1 MSEYGEQIL
10 SFLTSYDETASDILA
25 HYGTKRHSGRYPWG
39 SGENPFQHE
48 IDFLDRVR
56 KYRAKGMTEKEIAKK
71 VGYSTTSELR
81 AAVKSAN
88 NDINQAR
95 IHWANQLLKDGLSQS
110 EAARRMGIPVSTFR
124 SIIDKQRQARVSQ
137 AQSTADFLKKVVK
150 EKGPVDVG
158 SSVEKELR
166 ISKEKLNQ
174 AIDILKEEGYEVRG
188 GRMPQVT
195 NESGQMTTL
204 KVLCPPGS
212 PKNMA
217 YQYDQIHSLFDYS
230 SEDGGQTFNKFEYP
244 ESMDSKR
251 ILFRYAEDGGDK
263 KDGLIEIRPGVD
275 DLYLGGS
282 RYSQVRVLVDG
293 NKYIKGMAAYSD
305 DIPDGYDMIVN
316 SHYSKASGKALKDI
330 KTEDPMNPFG
340 SYISAAGQSHYI
352 GKDGK
357 EHLSLIN
364 KRADEG
370 DWDEWSR
377 SLPSQFLSKQN
388 KKLVEQQLEL
398 SIADEIAEYE
408 EICSLTNP
416 TVKRRLLE
424 TFAEDCDSRAVHLD
438 AAALPRQR
446 YQVIIPVSSLK
457 NDQVY
462 APNFKDGEKVALVRY
477 PHAGIF
483 EIPVLTVNN
492 KNREGISLLSKNPTD
507 AIGINSEVAKQLSG
521 ADFDGDTVMVI
532 PLSSK
537 VNISHRPYLKEL
549 LNDDGTPFDPQMSYP
564 YREGMKVMTR
574 TDIEM
579 GVITNLIMDMTLA
592 GAHDDEVA
600 RAVKHSMVV
609 IDAKKHKLDYQLSEK
624 ENGIAELKDKYQ
636 GHYNEDGRWVH
647 GSGTIVTRAKSETRV
662 NKRRGDFKVDP
673 ETGKKIW
680 KDAYDLEYVDS
691 KTGKTKTR
699 TQSSYKMLET
709 DDPYSLVSDTSSSTE
724 MAYARYAAQLKA
736 LANEAR
742 KEYAYNTPNLEYS
755 PSAKKTYAAEVESLT
770 EKLRRS
776 RLNAPREREAQRR
789 ANVRKKQLLQEHPEL
804 KEDKKTLG
812 KYAQQYLTAAR
823 NEVGATRYKIDITP
837 KEWEAIQA
845 GAISDSFLK
854 QILDATDTNTVRA
867 YATPKQDIGLSSAKQ
882 TRLFALKRSGY
893 SNQEIADAL
902 NVPLSTVKY
911 YIREGKS

>member
-1 MSEYGEQIL
+1 MSTYGEQIL
-10 SFLTSYDETASDILA
+10 SFLTVYDETASDILA

-48 IDFLDRVR
+48 IDFLNRVR
-56 KYRAKGMTEKEIAKK
+56 KYRANGMSEPDIARK

-81 AAVKSAN
+81 AAVKAAN

-124 SIIDKQRQARVSQ
+124 SIIDKQRQARVNQ

-150 EKGPVDVG
+150 EKGPVDIG
-158 SSVEKELR
+158 SSVETELR

-174 AIDILKEEGYEVRG
+174 AVDILKAEGYEVRG

-195 NESGQMTTL
+195 NERGQMTTL

-212 PKNMA
+212 PKNIA
-217 YQYDQIHSLFDYS
+217 YQYDQIHSLFEYS

-244 ESMDSKR
+244 ASMDSKR

-293 NKYIKGMAAYSD
+293 NKYVKGMAAYSD

-340 SYISAAGQSHYI
+340 SYISASGQSHYI

-370 DWDEWSR
+370 DWDNWSK

-388 KKLVEQQLEL
+388 QKLIKQQLEL

-446 YQVIIPVSSLK
+446 YQVIIPISSLK
-457 NDQVY
+457 DNQVY
-462 APNFKDGEKVALVRY
+462 APNYKDGEKVALVRY
-477 PHAGIF
+477 P
-483 EIPVLTVNN
+483 
-492 KNREGISLLSKNPTD
+492 
-507 AIGINSEVAKQLSG
+507 
-521 ADFDGDTVMVI
+521 
-532 PLSSK
+532 
-537 VNISHRPYLKEL
+537 
-549 LNDDGTPFDPQMSYP
+549 
-564 YREGMKVMTR
+564 
-574 TDIEM
+574 
-579 GVITNLIMDMTLA
+579 GV
-592 GAHDDEVA
+592 
-600 RAVKHSMVV
+600 
-609 IDAKKHKLDYQLSEK
+609 
-624 ENGIAELKDKYQ
+624 
-636 GHYNEDGRWVH
+636 
-647 GSGTIVTRAKSETRV
+647 
-662 NKRRGDFKVDP
+662 
-673 ETGKKIW
+673 
-680 KDAYDLEYVDS
+680 
-691 KTGKTKTR
+691 
-699 TQSSYKMLET
+699 
-709 DDPYSLVSDTSSSTE
+709 
-724 MAYARYAAQLKA
+724 
-736 LANEAR
+736 
-742 KEYAYNTPNLEYS
+742 
-755 PSAKKTYAAEVESLT
+755 
-770 EKLRRS
+770 
-776 RLNAPREREAQRR
+776 
-789 ANVRKKQLLQEHPEL
+789 
-804 KEDKKTLG
+804 
-812 KYAQQYLTAAR
+812 
-823 NEVGATRYKIDITP
+823 
-837 KEWEAIQA
+837 
-845 GAISDSFLK
+845 
-854 QILDATDTNTVRA
+854 
-867 YATPKQDIGLSSAKQ
+867 
-882 TRLFALKRSGY
+882 
-893 SNQEIADAL
+893 
-902 NVPLSTVKY
+902 
-911 YIREGKS
+911 

>member
-95 IHWANQLLKDGLSQS
+95 VHWANQLLKDGLSQS

-124 SIIDKQRQARVSQ
+124 SIIDKQRQARVNQ

-263 KDGLIEIRPGVD
+263 KDGLIEIRPGVP

-592 GAHDDEVA
+592 GAPDDEVA

-609 IDAKKHKLDYQLSEK
+609 IDAKKHNLDYQLSEK

-680 KDAYDLEYVDS
+680 KDAYDLEYIDS

-709 DDPYSLVSDTSSSTE
+709 DDPYSLVSDTSSSRE

-804 KEDKKTLG
+804 REDKKTLG